1 MNAFLNH
8 YVNRKL
14 RLIDFFKQM
23 DRLMDRQKEGEGND
37 DFDSCDGHSVL
48 ITHLKLYEQQA
59 AEKYIKSMFRLV
71 RDEIDK
77 EMMLTTV
84 MCGRDVMSTTYL
96 VRHF

>member
-8 YVNRKL
+8 YVNKRL
-14 RLIDFFKQM
+14 RLIDFVKQM
-23 DRLMDRQKEGEGND
+23 DRLMDWQKKGEGND
-37 DFDSCDGHSVL
+37 DFDSCDRHSVL

-59 AEKYIKSMFRLV
+59 TEKYTKPMFRLV

-84 MCGRDVMSTTYL
+84 MCCWDVMSITYL